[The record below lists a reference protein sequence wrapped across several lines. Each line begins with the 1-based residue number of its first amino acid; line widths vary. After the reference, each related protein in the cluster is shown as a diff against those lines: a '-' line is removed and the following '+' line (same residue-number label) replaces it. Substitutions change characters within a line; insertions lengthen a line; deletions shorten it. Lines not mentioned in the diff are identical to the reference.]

1 MKYDYSVENYVLEN
15 YGSVLLC
22 AARVIIRR
30 LGEQSTMFLATLPP
44 ENPPL
49 EMSNEMIALYGEA
62 MLELGK
68 LNEMA
73 NRLPNVDRFIKAYV
87 IKEALLSSAI
97 EGH

>member
-1 MKYDYSVENYVLEN
+1 MRSTGHYQTLGGTKYYVPH
-15 YGSVLLC
+15 
-22 AARVIIRR
+22 A
-30 LGEQSTMFLATLPP
+30 LPP

-87 IKEALLSSAI
+87 IKEALLSLLLRAL
-97 EGH
+97 